1 LGEKRQVIKAVLI
14 VAGRPKSISL
24 SCAEEDTLEDNKEAD
39 LELKRLNNLKQLSLD
54 SDGRFYSRSG
64 E

>member
-1 LGEKRQVIKAVLI
+1 MLTALVKAVLI
-14 VAGRPKSISL
+14 VAEILKSISL

-39 LELKRLNNLKQLSLD
+39 LELKQLSLD
-54 SDGRFYSRSG
+54 NKGRIYSRSG

>member
-1 LGEKRQVIKAVLI
+1 MGMPFSSPGGYADCSWVLGEKRQVIKAVLI

-39 LELKRLNNLKQLSLD
+39 LELKRLNNI
-54 SDGRFYSRSG
+54 
-64 E
+64 